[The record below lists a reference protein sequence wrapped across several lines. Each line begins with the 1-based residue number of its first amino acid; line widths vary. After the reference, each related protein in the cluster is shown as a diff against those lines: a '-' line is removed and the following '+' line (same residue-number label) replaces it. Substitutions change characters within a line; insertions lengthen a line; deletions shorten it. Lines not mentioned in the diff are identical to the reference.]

1 MTAATQQELTPFS
14 WGEISLSQT
23 TYVNGIPHPTRKAIG
38 EWLEYGDP
46 QRAIDKILER
56 NPHIERH
63 SIPVNLTGMTGQNY
77 ETKVYHPIG
86 FFMIVMESDQPKA
99 KAMKEAVAEFVWSFA
114 GPRALSNKERM
125 ERLKHRRILL
135 LDLAKTGDASV
146 REAFIADLCEV
157 SLELGLP
164 VPAALQVRQL
174 SLPV

>member
-1 MTAATQQELTPFS
+1 MAATTQQELAPFS
-14 WGEISLSQT
+14 WGEISLTQT
-23 TYVNGIPHPTRKAIG
+23 AYVNGVPHPTRLAIG
-38 EWLEYGDP
+38 EWLEYADP
-46 QRAIDKILER
+46 QKAIDNILAR

-63 SIPVNLTGMTGQNY
+63 SLPLNLRGKTGQMF
-77 ETKVYHPIG
+77 EAKVYHPIG